1 MDLIVHAM
9 RKGTDD
15 QPTTV
20 LVRLRIGETF
30 EQILDSLYVSV
41 SFSNS
46 EGQLELNRDLSAA

>member
-1 MDLIVHAM
+1 MHAM

-30 EQILDSLYVSV
+30 EQVLDSLYVSV

-46 EGQLELNRDLSAA
+46 EGQLELN

>member
-20 LVRLRIGETF
+20 LVRLRIGETS